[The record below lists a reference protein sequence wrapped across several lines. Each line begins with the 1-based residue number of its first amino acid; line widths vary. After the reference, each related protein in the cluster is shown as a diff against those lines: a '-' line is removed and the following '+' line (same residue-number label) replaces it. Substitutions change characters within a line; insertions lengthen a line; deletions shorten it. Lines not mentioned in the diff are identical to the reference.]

1 MVSDSDLVTRLREI
15 LSSSDLETT
24 TPASVRRQLEA
35 YFGVELTDKKAFV
48 RDQIDAFLESDAV
61 VKSKPEEEE
70 EEEEDCSEE
79 NDEEGSENDEDKTER
94 PVEAKKRRGGFNK
107 ICQLS
112 PQLDK
117 FLGTSQLAR
126 TEVVKKMWAYI
137 REHELQDPKNRR
149 NIICDESL
157 YSLFRVKTINMFQ
170 MNKALAKHIW
180 PLNGDGCVNN
190 SVKEENEDES
200 SGERDEQNE
209 DAGKNNEEEESDEEV
224 DRSSRKRKKRKP
236 AKSEE
241 KPKKKGGGFTKI
253 CSLSPELQAFTGT
266 PQLART
272 EVVKML
278 WSYIKENNLQ
288 DPSDKRTIICDESL
302 RSLFPV
308 DSINMF
314 QMNKLLTKHIWP
326 LVQEEE
332 VGTAHEPKKGKQK
345 MEIDEGTANDPE
357 KGKQKME
364 IYEDNDEAA
373 NEEEATFIKT
383 EQ

>member
-1 MVSDSDLVTRLREI
+1 MVSDSDLVTQLLEI
-15 LSSSDLETT
+15 LRSSDLETT

-48 RDQIDAFLESDAV
+48 REQIDAFLESEALLET
-61 VKSKPEEEE
+61 KPEEEE
-70 EEEEDCSEE
+70 EEEDNEDC
-79 NDEEGSENDEDKTER
+79 NGDQKDEEGSENDDDKTEP
-94 PVEAKKRRGGFNK
+94 PVKAKKRGGGFNK

-112 PQLDK
+112 PQLEK

-137 REHELQDPKNRR
+137 REHDLQDPKNRR
-149 NIICDESL
+149 NILCDDSL
-157 YSLFRVKTINMFQ
+157 HSLFRVKTIDMFQ

-180 PLNGDGCVNN
+180 PLNDGDGCVKN
-190 SVKEENEDES
+190 VKEEDEDET
-200 SGERDEQNE
+200 SGERDEIEVQIE
-209 DAGKNNEEEESDEEV
+209 EVVETNEEESGEKEN
-224 DRSSRKRKKRKP
+224 RSVRKRKRKKRKP

-241 KPKKKGGGFTKI
+241 KPKKKGGGFTKV

-278 WSYIKENNLQ
+278 WKYIKENNLQ

-308 DSINMF
+308 ESINMF
-314 QMNKLLTKHIWP
+314 QMNKQLAKHIWP
-326 LVQEEE
+326 LVQEN
-332 VGTAHEPKKGKQK
+332 
-345 MEIDEGTANDPE
+345 EGTTNDPE
-357 KGKQKME
+357 KGKQKMKME
-364 IYEDNDEAA
+364 IDEDNDEA
-373 NEEEATFIKT
+373 NEEKATSSRIKT

>member
-1 MVSDSDLVTRLREI
+1 MVSDSDLVTQLREI
-15 LSSSDLETT
+15 LRSSDLETT

-48 RDQIDAFLESDAV
+48 REQIDAFLESEALLET
-61 VKSKPEEEE
+61 KPEEEE
-70 EEEEDCSEE
+70 EEDNEDCNGDQ
-79 NDEEGSENDEDKTER
+79 NDEEGSENDDDKTEP
-94 PVEAKKRRGGFNK
+94 PVKAKKRGGGFNK

-112 PQLDK
+112 PQLEM

-137 REHELQDPKNRR
+137 REHDLQDPKNRR
-149 NIICDESL
+149 NILCDESL
-157 YSLFRVKTINMFQ
+157 HSLFHVKTIDMFQ

-180 PLNGDGCVNN
+180 PLNDGDGCVKN
-190 SVKEENEDES
+190 VKEEDEDET
-200 SGERDEQNE
+200 SGERDEKE
-209 DAGKNNEEEESDEEV
+209 VKIEEAVETNEEESGEKEN
-224 DRSSRKRKKRKP
+224 RSVRKRKRKKIKP
-236 AKSEE
+236 ANSEE
-241 KPKKKGGGFTKI
+241 KTKKKGGGFTKV

-278 WSYIKENNLQ
+278 WKYIKENNLQ

-314 QMNKLLTKHIWP
+314 QMNKQLAKHIWP
-326 LVQEEE
+326 LVQEN
-332 VGTAHEPKKGKQK
+332 
-345 MEIDEGTANDPE
+345 EGTTNDPE
-357 KGKQKME
+357 KGKQKMKME
-364 IYEDNDEAA
+364 IDEDNDEA
-373 NEEEATFIKT
+373 NEENATSSRIKT